1 MAKSNFIVR
10 GGADFS
16 GITKG
21 LSGLQKQFNG
31 FQSKISKSMGLVT
44 KVLGGLAIGKLIK
57 DSTSAAMGVE
67 SAIDN
72 ISRNMGAFSNT
83 FDKFAKTQSKALGLA
98 REEAYKYGS
107 TFSNLLGSFA
117 DSTEETAK
125 QTEELMKAA
134 AIIASKTGRSYDDT
148 ANRIRSGM
156 LGSTEA
162 IEDLGVYTNVS
173 MIESTKA
180 FKKFAGNKSW
190 SQLSFQQQQQIR
202 LAAILEQT
210 YARYGDTL
218 ADTTQTKQARF
229 LATLKNIRLNLGQA
243 FLPIYNVVLPVLTS
257 LGNMLESVTSRLA
270 AFSQALFGKSATQ
283 TAKNVEAHAKAM
295 DELGESTEAAGKAAK
310 GALAGF
316 DELNV
321 LQKNEAGGGANAATT
336 TTGGLTT
343 VASEQG
349 QTGAIET
356 LATNAEAMANKVKDA
371 FARMKKVIQE
381 NKDYIISALAGIAT
395 AFASFKVI
403 SNWSK
408 IVGAVKLAFI
418 GLTAAMGAISAPALA
433 VAAAIGA
440 IVGVIIYLWRTNEE
454 FRDKVLQIWG
464 KIKSGLSYV
473 ATTLM
478 YLLKDLWDNHI
489 SGVVAALWGF
499 LGKLLELV
507 AVVYNNVILP
517 LISYLIDKLGPAW
530 KKVFDGIVAVVKYV
544 VPIIADVIKGIIRAA
559 QGVIDFLVGVFT
571 GDWKKAWE
579 GIKDI
584 FGGIVDGIVALF
596 KGGVNLIIAGI
607 NRVIE
612 AWNALEF
619 KVPEVSIMG
628 KTFGGFS
635 IGTIKIPPITPLAK
649 GGLVSDTTLAM
660 IGEAGKEAVLPLEN
674 NTGWMD
680 QLAERLSTEVT
691 ISFNGDLAVLAR
703 VLNPVITKE
712 QKRRGTSLVTGN
724 I

>member
-1 MAKSNFIVR
+1 MSCSRKKQ
-10 GGADFS
+10 GA
-16 GITKG
+16 
-21 LSGLQKQFNG
+21 
-31 FQSKISKSMGLVT
+31 V
-44 KVLGGLAIGKLIK
+44 
-57 DSTSAAMGVE
+57 
-67 SAIDN
+67 
-72 ISRNMGAFSNT
+72 
-83 FDKFAKTQSKALGLA
+83 
-98 REEAYKYGS
+98 
-107 TFSNLLGSFA
+107 
-117 DSTEETAK
+117 
-125 QTEELMKAA
+125 
-134 AIIASKTGRSYDDT
+134 
-148 ANRIRSGM
+148 
-156 LGSTEA
+156 
-162 IEDLGVYTNVS
+162 
-173 MIESTKA
+173 
-180 FKKFAGNKSW
+180 
-190 SQLSFQQQQQIR
+190 
-202 LAAILEQT
+202 
-210 YARYGDTL
+210 
-218 ADTTQTKQARF
+218 
-229 LATLKNIRLNLGQA
+229 
-243 FLPIYNVVLPVLTS
+243 
-257 LGNMLESVTSRLA
+257 
-270 AFSQALFGKSATQ
+270 
-283 TAKNVEAHAKAM
+283 
-295 DELGESTEAAGKAAK
+295 
-310 GALAGF
+310 
-316 DELNV
+316 
-321 LQKNEAGGGANAATT
+321 AATT

-349 QTGAIET
+349 PAGAIET

-395 AFASFKVI
+395 AFAAFKVI

-408 IVGAVKLAFI
+408 IVGAVKLAFT
-418 GLTAAMGAISAPALA
+418 GLTAAMGAISLPALA
-433 VAAAIGA
+433 VAAVIGA

-454 FRDKVLQIWG
+454 FRDNVLQIWG
-464 KIKSGLSYV
+464 KIKDGLSYA

-478 YLLKDLWDNHI
+478 TTLKHLWDNHI

-571 GDWKKAWE
+571 GDWTRAWQ

-607 NRVIE
+607 NRIIQ

-619 KVPEVSIMG
+619 KIPEVNIMG

-635 IGTIKIPPITPLAK
+635 IGTIKIPTITPLAK
-649 GGLVSDTTLAM
+649 GGLISDATLAM
-660 IGEAGKEAVLPLEN
+660 IGESGQEAVLPLEN